1 MIIRAIIA
9 EDEPLASR
17 TLRDFAEEIEWL
29 SVVEEVADGRAA
41 VEAIDRAQPDLLF
54 LDVQMPELSGLQ
66 VLEQICHRPVVVF
79 TTAYDH
85 YAVAA
90 FEIGALDYLVKPFGK
105 RRFRQTLER
114 VRQTV
119 QREGGEAVGQ
129 RIQEILGKGPTQR
142 LFARKG
148 DRIIP
153 IRLSSV
159 SCIDACDDY
168 VELRCEGTTYLL
180 RISLAKLEER
190 LDPTHFIRI
199 HRSHIVNIDHIASM
213 EPFDQ
218 RRLLLHLRDRTSVI
232 ASRTG
237 SQQLRELVC

>member
-1 MIIRAIIA
+1 MKIRAVIA
-9 EDEPLASR
+9 EDEPLASS

-29 SVVEEVADGRAA
+29 SVIGEVADGRAA
-41 VEAIDRAQPDLLF
+41 VETIDRLRPDLLF

-66 VLEQICHRPVVVF
+66 VLEQIRHRPVVVF

-85 YAVAA
+85 YAVTA

-105 RRFRQTLER
+105 RRFRHTLER
-114 VRQTV
+114 VRQTL

-129 RIQEILGKGPTQR
+129 RIQEVLGKGPTQR
-142 LFARKG
+142 LFAREG

-153 IRLSSV
+153 IQLSDV

-168 VELRCEGTTYLL
+168 VELRTGATTYLL

-190 LDPTHFIRI
+190 PDPAHFLRI
-199 HRSHIVNIDHIASM
+199 HRSNIVNMDHIVSM
-213 EPFDQ
+213 EPYDQ
-218 RRLLLHLRDRTSVI
+218 RRLLLHLRNGTSVI
-232 ASRTG
+232 ASRPG
-237 SQQLRELVC
+237 SKQLRELVC